1 MRIEAATDPSRELC
15 VARSGSG
22 SHGQSA
28 SPSASPTPLLP
39 LSLLA
44 PLWPEKVNVSQL
56 SNALVGIARR
66 SFNEFQ
72 FQFQLQSEMYLA
84 LMPAQAQEE
93 AGRRLGGTGSKPS
106 AVLPFAVQ
114 SIY

>member
-1 MRIEAATDPSRELC
+1 MRIEATTDPSRQLC

-22 SHGQSA
+22 SHGQFA

-39 LSLLA
+39 LYLLA

-93 AGRRLGGTGSKPS
+93 AGGNWFEAICS
-106 AVLPFAVQ
+106 LPFAVQ